1 MFNPLTWLDGILLGA
16 AQKLCDKVQRLTGL
30 TKFRLEKWAVI
41 MSVVF
46 FWADAVSNPTGLIIT
61 ANLYITFIMVVIV
74 RIVEKEEVRF
84 LASGELTP
92 SLFHESLVRLAI
104 ALGFGLLIALTV
116 LVADEHLL
124 SVCAEASYVAWVYF
138 STCIPRPPSKSTM
151 REWYEKA
158 LWRLDDMLQ
167 PTTDPALDR

>member
-1 MFNPLTWLDGILLGA
+1 MTSLPLVAMPPPASRQRCGQKARNTLKFGDPSRGATIKGDTVMFNPLTWLDGILLGA

-74 RIVEKEEVRF
+74 
-84 LASGELTP
+84 
-92 SLFHESLVRLAI
+92 
-104 ALGFGLLIALTV
+104 
-116 LVADEHLL
+116 
-124 SVCAEASYVAWVYF
+124 
-138 STCIPRPPSKSTM
+138 
-151 REWYEKA
+151 
-158 LWRLDDMLQ
+158 
-167 PTTDPALDR
+167 